1 VSAQGTTQNAVTAWP
16 ERIKTVYRSMGI
28 EMKGLGKTQYRVGVD
43 VQQTLYD
50 GGMMREQSRM
60 VRQQGAVEAA
70 QNEVNLYAVRQRV
83 NELYFGWLLLH
94 EQMRLNRDV
103 QDLLQSSE
111 NQLAAM
117 VKNGIAAVSDLENV
131 KAERLNAVQTGE
143 QLQSQAH
150 LMQQLLST
158 FCGIVVSHPEKPV
171 MEKTAERQNHRP
183 EMQLFAAQIQLAEM
197 QEKALHAGLMPRIGL
212 FAQGYYGYP
221 GLNLFEDMMGR
232 KGSWNAL
239 AGVKFTWNVG
249 ALYTHKNDQNK
260 LKLQRAQTENLRNA
274 FLFNNRLEVESTEGN
289 IAMLKK
295 QLVRDDEIVRLREQ
309 IRDKSEKKVRL
320 GTESVNEMLRDINA
334 VSKARQQRS
343 THEIQLIEALYAL
356 KTKINQ

>member
-1 VSAQGTTQNAVTAWP
+1 MKKKLLIMAAWGVSLMGQAQSLETCQQAARQNYPLIKQYDLIAKTTDLTIRNIQKGWLPQVQVSAQGTTQNAVTAWP

-171 MEKTAERQNHRP
+171 MEKTAEGQNHRP
-183 EMQLFAAQIQLAEM
+183 EMQLFAAQIQLAET

-221 GLNLFEDMMGR
+221 GLNLFEDMMGE
-232 KGSWNAL
+232 KA
-239 AGVKFTWNVG
+239 VG
-249 ALYTHKNDQNK
+249 M
-260 LKLQRAQTENLRNA
+260 RWR
-274 FLFNNRLEVESTEGN
+274 V
-289 IAMLKK
+289 
-295 QLVRDDEIVRLREQ
+295 
-309 IRDKSEKKVRL
+309 
-320 GTESVNEMLRDINA
+320 
-334 VSKARQQRS
+334 
-343 THEIQLIEALYAL
+343 
-356 KTKINQ
+356 